1 MLIDTTATTPSGVV
15 TSFMT
20 TMVGLSVATETVT
33 QIIKQWL
40 SKGTT
45 PPPVGLTQ
53 FISFG
58 IGFLVVAF
66 SGQDPLGIHG
76 FASGLDGFRHWQNW
90 LDWLLSG
97 LLVSGGSAFWN
108 HALDIVQAAKVQKEQ
123 AVNAALPAGQKIAQ

>member
-20 TMVGLSVATETVT
+20 TMVGLSVATERVT

-90 LDWLLSG
+90 LDWLLFGASGVRRFG
-97 LLVSGGSAFWN
+97 LLESCSGHCPGRESTEGAS
-108 HALDIVQAAKVQKEQ
+108 
-123 AVNAALPAGQKIAQ
+123 G